1 MVKLSAEKSCV
12 PKIAPITG
20 VIRSATSPVT
30 TAPKA
35 APMTMPT
42 ARSTTFPR
50 SRNAL
55 KSFRSLTF
63 LSIAASYWKG
73 GRSLQLLG
81 LGDGSPASEVLAHVD
96 GRAAVDQGLAFEE
109 RDAVGGAEGHDR
121 VRVEGG
127 ECCARD
133 RRVGRADDRD
143 LPVRRE
149 VQVER

>member
-1 MVKLSAEKSCV
+1 MVKLSAEKSFL
-12 PKIAPITG
+12 PKIAAMIG
-20 VIRSATSPVT
+20 VIRSATRPVT

-63 LSIAASYWKG
+63 LSIAASYRKG

-81 LGDGSPASEVLAHVD
+81 LGDGGAAGEVLAHVD
-96 GRAAVDQGLAFEE
+96 GRAAVDQGLALE
-109 RDAVGGAEGHDR
+109 
-121 VRVEGG
+121 
-127 ECCARD
+127 
-133 RRVGRADDRD
+133 
-143 LPVRRE
+143 
-149 VQVER
+149 